1 MCILYVF
8 SMLGWF
14 ELILVVQYL
23 IAVRHRPQAD
33 LPLYAARRCCV
44 RREDI
49 YIYIGNRIDPR
60 ITRKPLQNAQIQHI
74 RQQIFLRTQIIFN
87 PPPKNSTD
95 LQKP

>member
-49 YIYIGNRIDPR
+49 YIYISGE
-60 ITRKPLQNAQIQHI
+60 TEQQKYI
-74 RQQIFLRTQIIFN
+74 RFVSLEKIIFL
-87 PPPKNSTD
+87 
-95 LQKP
+95 QKTK

>member
-1 MCILYVF
+1 M
-8 SMLGWF
+8 
-14 ELILVVQYL
+14 
-23 IAVRHRPQAD
+23 
-33 LPLYAARRCCV
+33 
-44 RREDI
+44 I
-49 YIYIGNRIDPR
+49 YTYIGNRIDPR

>member
-1 MCILYVF
+1 MAQSVQICYFNQKIKQQTNNHKKQKNRKFYPTVFALFYSNMCILYVF

-49 YIYIGNRIDPR
+49 GCHGREMPA
-60 ITRKPLQNAQIQHI
+60 K
-74 RQQIFLRTQIIFN
+74 
-87 PPPKNSTD
+87 
-95 LQKP
+95 